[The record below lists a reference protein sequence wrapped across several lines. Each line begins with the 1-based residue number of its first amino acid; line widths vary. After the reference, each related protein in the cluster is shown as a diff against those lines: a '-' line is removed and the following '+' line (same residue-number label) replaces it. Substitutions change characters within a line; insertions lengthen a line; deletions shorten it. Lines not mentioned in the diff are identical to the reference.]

1 MNIELLKD
9 IMYPVVGI
17 IYDVRNELGPG
28 LNESVYQATDEILT
42 YNCEQLKTAKKSQPL
57 EGY

>member
-9 IMYPVVGI
+9 IMYPV
-17 IYDVRNELGPG
+17 
-28 LNESVYQATDEILT
+28 ILT
-42 YNCEQLKTAKKSQPL
+42 YNGEQLKTAKKSQPL